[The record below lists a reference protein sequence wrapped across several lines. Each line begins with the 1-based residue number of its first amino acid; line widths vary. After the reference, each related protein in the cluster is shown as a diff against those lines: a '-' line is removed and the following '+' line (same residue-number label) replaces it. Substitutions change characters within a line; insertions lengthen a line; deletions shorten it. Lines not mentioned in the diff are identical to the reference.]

1 MKIQIE
7 LNLIL
12 KIIVNSIFSSMLS
25 HSQILKEK
33 FGYDSFRF
41 NQEEI
46 IKTILQGQDAF
57 VLMPTGGGKSLCYQ
71 IPALIFPG
79 LTVVISPLISL
90 MKDQVDALKV
100 NGISAAYL
108 NSSLSEGEYSFV
120 FDQLKRRE
128 LKLLYIA
135 PERLFN
141 NGGQFMEFLKD
152 LNISLFAI
160 DEAHCISHWGHDF
173 RPEYRMLSSLK
184 NDFPKVPIIALTATA
199 DKLTR
204 DDILNKLQLNT
215 DKIFISSFNR
225 PNIHYF
231 VEPKR
236 GMYEHLLDYLA
247 QHHDDSGIIYAL
259 SRNSTETLAAKLSHD
274 GFFAQAYHAGMTN
287 EARKECQDLFAK
299 DEVKI
304 IVATIAFGMGI
315 NKSNVR
321 FVIHADLPKNIE
333 SYYQETGRAGRDGLK
348 SDAILYFSGGDV
360 IKLKNFA
367 MVEGNPEQSRI
378 MLRKLS
384 QMASLCET
392 NECRRKAIL
401 NYFGEEAPDSCNSC
415 DICLSTRE
423 KFDGTVIA
431 QKAIS
436 AVAELKSRFGLTYVV
451 DFLRGSKSEKIKVSH
466 KNLKSYGSG
475 NEISKED
482 WFCYLKDLIS
492 SGYLTQLG
500 SEYPILGLTEKSSAV
515 LQGKELVFLVKTI
528 SKQEAAGDEMPYE
541 KELFNELKLV
551 RNNWARQENVP
562 AYIIFSDATLLELAT
577 YLPQTMEELKK
588 ISGFGDVKLAKYGKP
603 FLNVVVTYCKHHCL
617 ASKISEKI
625 PKRERK
631 ELREHDSVTK
641 ATSFDM
647 FKSGKTISEIARI
660 RELSFTTIENH
671 LAFYILD
678 GKLQVNDLVPQNKIP
693 RITAAIEKHG
703 SALLN
708 PLKEALGESV
718 SYGEIKA
725 VINHLK
731 SSQN

>member
-1 MKIQIE
+1 
-7 LNLIL
+7 
-12 KIIVNSIFSSMLS
+12 MLS
-25 HSQILKEK
+25 PSQILKDK
-33 FGYDSFRF
+33 FGYESFRF

-46 IKTILQGQDAF
+46 INTILQKQDAF

-71 IPALIFPG
+71 IPALILPG

-108 NSSLSEGEYSFV
+108 NSSLSESEYSFV

-141 NGGQFMEFLKD
+141 NNGQFVEFLKD
-152 LNISLFAI
+152 FNISLFAV

-184 NDFPKVPIIALTATA
+184 DDFPRVPIIALTATA
-199 DKLTR
+199 DQLTR
-204 DDILNKLQLNT
+204 NDILDKLRLNT
-215 DKIFISSFNR
+215 EKIFISSFNR

-231 VEPKR
+231 VEQKR
-236 GMYEHLLDYLA
+236 GMYDHLFDYLSR
-247 QHHDDSGIIYAL
+247 HRDDSGIIYVL
-259 SRNSTETLAAKLSHD
+259 SRNSTETLADKLKRD
-274 GFFAQAYHAGMTN
+274 GFSAQPYHAGMTN
-287 EARKECQDLFAK
+287 EDRKECQELFAK

-367 MVEGNPEQSRI
+367 LVEGNPEQSRI
-378 MLRKLS
+378 MLRKLE
-384 QMASLCET
+384 QMASLCEA
-392 NECRRKAIL
+392 NVCRRKAIL
-401 NYFGEEAPDSCNSC
+401 NYFGEEAPDHCDSC

-423 KFDGTVIA
+423 KFDATPIA
-431 QKAIS
+431 QKALS
-436 AVAELKSRFGLTYVV
+436 AVVELGSRFGLSYTV
-451 DFLRGSKSEKIKVSH
+451 DFLRGSKSERIKEAHS
-466 KNLKSYGSG
+466 KLKSYGNG
-475 NEISKED
+475 QDISKED
-482 WFCYLKDLIS
+482 WFRYFHDLIS
-492 SGYLTQLG
+492 LGYLEQLG
-500 SEYPILGLTEKSSAV
+500 AEYPILGLTEKSKLV

-528 SKQEAAGDEMPYE
+528 SKKETAFSEMPYE
-541 KELFNELKLV
+541 KELFDELKRV
-551 RNNWARQENVP
+551 RNNWALQEDVP

-577 YLPQTMEELKK
+577 YLPQTEEELKK

-603 FLNVVVTYCKHHCL
+603 FLNVVVAYCNQHDL
-617 ASKISEKI
+617 ASKISQKI
-625 PKRERK
+625 LKRERQVS
-631 ELREHDSVTK
+631 REYDSVTK
-641 ATSFDM
+641 ATSYDM
-647 FKSGKTISEIARI
+647 FKEGKTISEIAKI
-660 RELSFTTIENH
+660 RELSPTTIENH

-678 GKLQVNDLVPQNKIP
+678 GKLKINDLVPLNKIP

-703 SALLN
+703 PALLN
-708 PLKEALGESV
+708 PLKEALGEDV
-718 SYGEIKA
+718 SYGEIRA

-731 SSQN
+731 LGKG